1 MATLAFLA
9 ICVFKDRTGIRLETD
24 NEEQQKQRLLYGHQK
39 RIILSLDKKNPD
51 HLNDLGFR
59 ILVPRVGLEPT
70 RSLEQ
75 WILSP
80 PRLPISPPREE
91 HNAAL

>member
-1 MATLAFLA
+1 M
-9 ICVFKDRTGIRLETD
+9 
-24 NEEQQKQRLLYGHQK
+24 
-39 RIILSLDKKNPD
+39 
-51 HLNDLGFR
+51 
-59 ILVPRVGLEPT
+59 VPRVGLEPT

-91 HNAAL
+91 HDVCFVMRILYEFQNLSMLTY